1 VTDCTPFHCCY
12 HCVVGDCCWYLL
24 LCL

>member
-12 HCVVGDCCWYLL
+12 HCVVGDCCWYF
-24 LCL
+24 